1 MIAPVQRN
9 KIFCKLSTFLKL
21 FSDGADG
28 SHMWIYSVGMDRKT
42 CPICLTSASPRF
54 ASLVLMQSPQVIIG
68 ASISARVQWGLWISV
83 GGPSPFPQL
92 ILPGHNW
99 LVQRRTCGSTEP
111 VSSFLRIL
119 DSVLSQS
126 VWALTFKAPKLSVTL
141 FSFMLTRNVTE
152 AGLWG
157 ERTKQ
162 LCREEELR
170 RATMESW
177 VPDFSFSCRFKFVS
191 MRIPSYHYN
200 KMFFLFKLI
209 GVGLLSLG
217 IQCLN
222 K

>member
-1 MIAPVQRN
+1 MNLLSWDGLENLPYLPN
-9 KIFCKLSTFLKL
+9 LCFSKICKPGINAIPTGYHRSIH
-21 FSDGADG
+21 FSQSA
-28 SHMWIYSVGMDRKT
+28 VGFMNRCGRT
-42 CPICLTSASPRF
+42 IPFSSAHTS
-54 ASLVLMQSPQVIIG
+54 
-68 ASISARVQWGLWISV
+68 W
-83 GGPSPFPQL
+83 PQL
-92 ILPGHNW
+92 ICPKEDMWLNW
-99 LVQRRTCGSTEP
+99 ASE
-111 VSSFLRIL
+111 
-119 DSVLSQS
+119 LSQS

-141 FSFMLTRNVTE
+141 FSFVLTRNIMG
-152 AGLWG
+152 AGVWG
-157 ERTKQ
+157 ERTNQ

-191 MRIPSYHYN
+191 MRISLYHYN